1 MTPFFTMTLLIYI
14 IKTILVSGV
23 LFGYY
28 SLFLRNRKIHQ
39 FNRLFLLGIP
49 VLSLLIPALH
59 FRLPAGWFR
68 KDSGQA
74 IHLLGVGQGKWEEAV
89 TIYGGHT
96 SRNLFNGPFLMT
108 SLCIGLSLFLF
119 IRLLLTIR
127 YLHRLPKNKPS
138 LPLPEATVFFVSEK
152 GTPFSFF
159 RNIFWGEDQEINSP
173 PAQQILR
180 HEIYHAV
187 HKHSADIVWIEFL
200 TVFFWF
206 NPFLFLI
213 HRELRAIHEY
223 TADEYASAGTDR
235 FSYASLLLQ
244 NATGNKYPL
253 THPFFKTHIKRRIAM
268 ITHSHKNRKSVM
280 ARLLIIPIITTLVC
294 LFSFKSEKRF
304 TLTAPKTTRVV
315 IDAGHSAM
323 FQGAYGNGINEHDLD
338 LMLAKKIQSL
348 SKEYNVEV
356 VMTRETGED
365 VGGNTLN
372 ESLHYRATLAEK
384 TNAELF
390 ISIHANMKG
399 EEAGQK
405 PGAGFV
411 IYVPQSNN
419 KFYTNSVKLGS
430 IITNY
435 IKTDYT
441 ILPEL
446 VQNSNHIQVID
457 YNSVPAIL
465 IECGF
470 LDNKADM
477 NYMTDEKNQEK
488 IARDILEGIRKYATD
503 PVTYQN
509 NQKEPADTISYD
521 ALNNLDP
528 NSIAEMTIDKNNY
541 IVYVTLRNGRKLV
554 NVFTPEI
561 QKEWLQKK
569 VMQDLHA
576 PEKRISDSAGPYK
589 KVEVEAE
596 FPGGYKA
603 WLEFLQKNV
612 NYPDAAVK
620 KEVQGQVVVKFI
632 VKKSGELTNIHAV
645 SGPKELREAS
655 VNTIKAS
662 GKWIPAKQKGL
673 VVDSWKAQ
681 PINYVLE
688 AQ

>member
-1 MTPFFTMTLLIYI
+1 MTLLIYI

-28 SLFLRNRKIHQ
+28 SLFLRNRKIHF
-39 FNRLFLLGIP
+39 FNRIFLLGIP

-59 FRLPAGWFR
+59 FSLPVGWFH

-74 IHLLGVGQGKWEEAV
+74 IRLLGVGQGKWEEAV
-89 TIYGGHT
+89 TIYGGHK
-96 SRNLFNGPFLMT
+96 SPNLFNWPFLMT
-108 SLCIGLSLFLF
+108 ILCVGVTLFLF
-119 IRLLLTIR
+119 IRLMLTIR
-127 YLHRLPKNKPS
+127 YLRRLPKNKPS
-138 LPLPEATVFFVSEK
+138 MPLPEATIYFVSEK

-159 RNIFWGEDQEINSP
+159 RNIFWGEDQEIKSQT
-173 PAQQILR
+173 ARQILR
-180 HEIYHAV
+180 HEMYHAIN
-187 HKHSADIVWIEFL
+187 KHSADILWIEFL

-223 TADEYASAGTDR
+223 TADEYASAETDR
-235 FSYASLLLQ
+235 FSYATLLLQ
-244 NATGNKYPL
+244 NATGNKFPL

-268 ITHSHKNRKSVM
+268 ITHAHKNRKNLL
-280 ARLLIIPIITTLVC
+280 ARLLIIPMLTVLVC

-304 TLTAPKTTRVV
+304 TLSATKTIRVV
-315 IDAGHSAM
+315 IDAGHSAS
-323 FQGAYGNGINEHDLD
+323 FQGAYANGVQEQDFNLN
-338 LMLAKKIQSL
+338 LAKKIQSL
-348 SKEYNVEV
+348 SKEYNVDV
-356 VMTRETGED
+356 IMTRETD
-365 VGGNTLN
+365 ADAGGNTLS

-390 ISIHANMKG
+390 ISIHAGMKG
-399 EEAGQK
+399 EKDGQIQ
-405 PGAGFV
+405 PTGFE
-411 IYVPQSNN
+411 IYVPRSNN
-419 KFYTNSVKLGS
+419 PFYDNSVKLGS
-430 IITNY
+430 IIAES
-435 IKTDYT
+435 IKSDYT
-441 ILPEL
+441 ISPEL
-446 VQNSNHIQVID
+446 AHRDNGIQVID
-457 YNSVPAIL
+457 HNSVPAIL

-470 LDNKADM
+470 LDNQADM
-477 NYMTDEKNQEK
+477 KFMTDEKNQEK
-488 IARDILEGIRKYATD
+488 IARDILEGIRRYSTD
-503 PVTYQN
+503 PAVYQS

-521 ALNNLDP
+521 ALNNLNP

-541 IVYVTLRNGRKLV
+541 VVYVTLRNGRKLV

-561 QKEWLQKK
+561 QREWLQKK
-569 VMQDLHA
+569 DMQDLHD

-603 WLEFLQKNV
+603 WLVFLQKNL
-612 NYPDAAVK
+612 NYPDAAVE

-632 VKKSGELTNIHAV
+632 VNKDGSLTNIHAV

>member
-1 MTPFFTMTLLIYI
+1 MTFLIYI

-28 SLFLRNRKIHQ
+28 SLFLRNRKIHL

-59 FRLPAGWFR
+59 FSPPAGWFR
-68 KDSGQA
+68 NDPGQA
-74 IHLLGVGQGKWEEAV
+74 IRLLGVGQGKWEEAV

-96 SRNLFNGPFLMT
+96 NRNLFNLPFLMT
-108 SLCIGLSLFLF
+108 SLCIGLSLFLL

-159 RNIFWGEDQEINSP
+159 RNIFWGEEQEINSQ

-200 TVFFWF
+200 TVVFWF

-223 TADEYASAGTDR
+223 TADEYASAETDR

-268 ITHSHKNRKSVM
+268 ITHAHKNRKSLM
-280 ARLLIIPIITTLVC
+280 ARLLIIPIITALIC

-304 TLTAPKTTRVV
+304 TLTAPKTIRVV
-315 IDAGHSAM
+315 IDAGHSAT
-323 FQGAYGNGINEHDLD
+323 FHGANGNGIQEHDLD
-338 LMLAKKIQSL
+338 LSLAKKIQSL
-348 SKEYNVEV
+348 SKEYNVDV
-356 VMTRETGED
+356 IMTRETD
-365 VGGNTLN
+365 ADAGGNTLN

-390 ISIHANMKG
+390 ISIHASMKG
-399 EEAGQK
+399 EEPGQK

-411 IYVPQSNN
+411 IYVPQTNN

-441 ILPEL
+441 IAPEL
-446 VQNSNHIQVID
+446 VQNSKHIQVID
-457 YNSVPAIL
+457 FNSVPAVL

-470 LDNKADM
+470 LDNQADVKFI
-477 NYMTDEKNQEK
+477 TDEKNQEK
-488 IARDILEGIRKYATD
+488 IARDILEGIRKYATQSASYLKSAND
-503 PVTYQN
+503 ANYSIT
-509 NQKEPADTISYD
+509 ADTIIEETLKNID
-521 ALNNLDP
+521 VRQ
-528 NSIAEMTIDKNNY
+528 IAEMDVNKNTKLITITTKDGKK
-541 IVYVTLRNGRKLV
+541 YVEII
-554 NVFTPEI
+554 TPAMI
-561 QKEWLQKK
+561 QSW
-569 VMQDLHA
+569 
-576 PEKRISDSAGPYK
+576 DSAHAAEINHPDTSNSHHE
-589 KVEVEAE
+589 VFSQAEVEAQ
-596 FPGGYKA
+596 FPGGKQA
-603 WLEFLQKNV
+603 WFQYLQKHL
-612 NYPDAAVK
+612 NYPDSAVA
-620 KEVQGQVVVKFI
+620 KEIQGQVVVKFI
-632 VKKSGELTNIHAV
+632 VKKSGTLTDIHVV
-645 SGPKELREAS
+645 SGPKELRESS
-655 VNTIKAS
+655 VEIIKKS
-662 GKWIPAKQKGL
+662 GKWIPAKQNGL
-673 VVDSWKAQ
+673 VVESWHTQ